1 MSELAGTP
9 PGLSEGGVSEVVGQK
24 GAEDVLIPA
33 PTKRLSR
40 SALSWILHQGSRD
53 PYVILVTIY
62 VFSPYFSR
70 VLVGDPVKGQA
81 TVADISTVFGLITA
95 CTAPLLGASIERFG
109 PRKPLMA
116 LIIALMVPILFAL
129 WLAKP
134 GGLPVE
140 VVGYALIVLGVAY
153 NWGDVTNNSL
163 LARAAEPGQEPVLSG
178 LGYALANG
186 LSVSL
191 LIFVMWAFVLP
202 GVVPWSFVPSGPL
215 FGLSQAEHEPS
226 RIVGPLSGAVM
237 LLGAIP
243 FFLWTR
249 DAPRTGASV
258 LESLK
263 GGVKLIADTF
273 GNLKGHA
280 EPAKFLAARMLYCD
294 GMTALII
301 FGGLFAAG
309 LMKWGELEMLAY
321 GIALS
326 IFGVIGGLIA
336 PWLDRKLGPRRAV
349 QLEIAACILIVLSTL
364 GMGREKIL
372 FFWTWDA
379 ATHPAVWNG
388 PLFRTLPELIYL
400 GLGLMVA
407 VFVTA
412 QYASSRTLL
421 VRLAPPDRMAA
432 FFGLFSLSGTATMW
446 LGSLLVA
453 LATRIFQSQAAGFIP
468 IAGLLALGLL
478 GLFTVKGGE
487 REG

>member
-1 MSELAGTP
+1 MSELAGAP
-9 PGLSEGGVSEVVGQK
+9 PGLSEVA
-24 GAEDVLIPA
+24 AEDTLVPA
-33 PTKRLSR
+33 PKQKLSR

-70 VLVGDPVKGQA
+70 VLVGDPVRGQA
-81 TVADISTVFGLITA
+81 TVADISTVYGLLTA
-95 CTAPLLGASIERFG
+95 ALAPILGASIERFG
-109 PRKPLMA
+109 PRKPFMA
-116 LIIALMVPILFAL
+116 GILAIMAPLLFVL
-129 WLAKP
+129 WWAKP
-134 GGLPVE
+134 GGLPVDL
-140 VVGYALIVLGVAY
+140 VGLALIVLGVAY
-153 NWGDVTNNSL
+153 NCGDVLNNSL
-163 LARAAEPGQEPVLSG
+163 LARSAEKGQEPVLSG

-202 GVVPWSFVPSGPL
+202 GVVPWSFVPSAPL
-215 FGLSQAEHEPS
+215 FGLSQADHEPS
-226 RIVGPLSGAVM
+226 RVVGPLSAAVM

-249 DAPRTGASV
+249 DAPRTGV
-258 LESLK
+258 SLLAAIK
-263 GGVKLIADTF
+263 EGIRLILDTF

-280 EPAKFLAARMLYCD
+280 DVAKFLGARMLYCD
-294 GMTALII
+294 GMTALLI

-321 GIALS
+321 GISLS
-326 IFGVIGGLIA
+326 IFGVLGGLIA
-336 PWLDRKLGPRRAV
+336 PKLDQALGPRRAI
-349 QLEIAACILIVLSTL
+349 QLEVGICILVLLGTL

-372 FFWTWDA
+372 YLWTWDA

-388 PLFRTLPELIYL
+388 PLFRTLPEIIYL
-400 GLGLMVA
+400 ALGLLIA

-453 LATRIFQSQAAGFIP
+453 LATKVFASQVAGFIP
-468 IAGLLALGLL
+468 IAGLLALGLV

-487 REG
+487 REA

>member
-1 MSELAGTP
+1 MSELAGAP
-9 PGLSEGGVSEVVGQK
+9 PGVSDVVGQA
-24 GAEDVLIPA
+24 GAEDVLVPS
-33 PTKRLSR
+33 PPGRLSR
-40 SALSWILHQGSRD
+40 SALSWILHQGTRD
-53 PYVILVTIY
+53 PYVILITIY

-81 TVADISTVFGLITA
+81 AVADISTIFGVITA

-116 LIIALMVPILFAL
+116 LIIAIMVPILFAL

-134 GGLPVE
+134 GGMPVE

-163 LARAAEPGQEPVLSG
+163 LARASEPGQEPVLSG

-202 GVVPWSFVPSGPL
+202 GVVPWSFVPPAPL

-226 RIVGPLSGAVM
+226 RIVGPLAGAVM

-249 DAPRTGASV
+249 DAPRTGLSA
-258 LESLK
+258 LASLK
-263 GGVKLIADTF
+263 AGIRLIVDTF

-280 EPAKFLAARMLYCD
+280 EVAKFLGARMLYCD
-294 GMTALII
+294 GMTALLI

-321 GIALS
+321 GVSLS

-336 PWLDRKLGPRRAV
+336 PWLDRVLGPRRAV
-349 QLEIAACILIVLSTL
+349 QVEIAGCILMVLGTL

-372 FFWTWDA
+372 FFWPWEA

-400 GLGLMVA
+400 GMGLLVA

-453 LATRIFQSQAAGFIP
+453 LATRIFQSQAAGFLP
-468 IAGLLALGLL
+468 IAGLLFLGLV
-478 GLFTVKGGE
+478 GLFTVKGGGKE
-487 REG
+487 A

>member
-9 PGLSEGGVSEVVGQK
+9 PGLSDVAGAEGR
-24 GAEDVLIPA
+24 EDVLTPP
-33 PTKRLSR
+33 PTGKLSKG
-40 SALSWILHQGSRD
+40 ALSWILHQGTRD

-62 VFSPYFSR
+62 VFAPYFSR
-70 VLVGDPVKGQA
+70 VLIGDPVKGQA
-81 TVADISTVFGLITA
+81 TVADISTTYGLLTA
-95 CTAPLLGASIERFG
+95 LLAPILGASIERYG

-116 LIIALMVPILFAL
+116 LGLAIMVPLLMAL
-129 WLAKP
+129 WWATP
-134 GGLPVE
+134 GGLPV
-140 VVGYALIVLGVAY
+140 GLIGTFLIILGVIY
-153 NWGDVTNNSL
+153 NCGDVLQNSL
-163 LARAAEPGQEPVLSG
+163 LSRAAEKGQEPVLSG
-178 LGYALANG
+178 LGYAVANG
-186 LSVSL
+186 LSVAL

-202 GVVPWSFVPSGPL
+202 GQVSWSFVQPAPL
-215 FGLSQAEHEPS
+215 FGLSQTEHEPS
-226 RIVGPLSGAVM
+226 RIVGPLAGAVM

-249 DAPRTGASV
+249 DAPRTGLPFVAA
-258 LESLK
+258 LK
-263 GGVKLIADTF
+263 EGFKLLIDTF
-273 GNLKGHA
+273 SNLKGHA
-280 EPAKFLAARMLYCD
+280 DVAKFLGARMLYCD
-294 GMTALII
+294 GMTALLI

-309 LMKWGELEMLAY
+309 LMQWGELEMLAY
-321 GIALS
+321 GISLS
-326 IFGVIGGLIA
+326 IFGVLGGLIA
-336 PWLDRKLGPRRAV
+336 PWLDKTLGPRRAV
-349 QLEIAACILIVLSTL
+349 QLEVGICILVLLGTL

-400 GLGLMVA
+400 GLGLLIA

-446 LGSLLVA
+446 VGSLLVA
-453 LATRIFQSQAAGFIP
+453 LATKMFDSQVAGFIP

-478 GLFTVKGGE
+478 GLFTVKGGG
-487 REG
+487 REA

>member
-1 MSELAGTP
+1 MSELAGAP
-9 PGLSEGGVSEVVGQK
+9 PGLSEVV
-24 GAEDVLIPA
+24 ADDILV
-33 PTKRLSR
+33 PTPRQRLSR

-70 VLVGDPVKGQA
+70 VLVGDPVRGQA
-81 TVADISTVFGLITA
+81 TVADISTIFGLITA

-116 LIIALMVPILFAL
+116 LIIAVMVPLLFLL

-134 GGLPVE
+134 GVSVE
-140 VVGYALIVLGVAY
+140 MVGYALIVLGVAY

-163 LARAAEPGQEPVLSG
+163 LASAGEPGQEPVLSG

-191 LIFVMWAFVLP
+191 LVFVMWAFVLP
-202 GVVPWSFVPSGPL
+202 GAVPWSFVPSAPL

-226 RIVGPLSGAVM
+226 RIVGPMSAVVM

-258 LESLK
+258 LASLK
-263 GGVKLIADTF
+263 GGVKLIVDTF

-321 GIALS
+321 GISLS

-336 PWLDRKLGPRRAV
+336 PWLDRTLGPRRAV
-349 QLEIAACILIVLSTL
+349 QVEIAVCILMVLGSL
-364 GMGREKIL
+364 GMGRERIL
-372 FFWTWDA
+372 FFWAWDA

-400 GLGLMVA
+400 GIGLVVA

-468 IAGLLALGLL
+468 IAALLFLGLI
-478 GLFTVKGGE
+478 GLFTVKGGG
-487 REG
+487 REV

>member
-9 PGLSEGGVSEVVGQK
+9 PGMSDVAGD
-24 GAEDVLIPA
+24 DVLVPA
-33 PTKRLSR
+33 PKQKLSR

-70 VLVGDPVKGQA
+70 VLVGDPVRGQA
-81 TVADISTVFGLITA
+81 TVADISTVYGLLTA
-95 CTAPLLGASIERFG
+95 ALAPILGASIERFG
-109 PRKPLMA
+109 PRKPFMA
-116 LIIALMVPILFAL
+116 LILAIMAPLLFAL
-129 WLAKP
+129 WWAKP
-134 GGLPVE
+134 GGLPVDL
-140 VVGYALIVLGVAY
+140 VGVALIILGVAY
-153 NWGDVTNNSL
+153 NCGDVLNNSL
-163 LARAAEPGQEPVLSG
+163 LARASEKGQEPVLSG

-202 GVVPWSFVPSGPL
+202 GVVPWSFVPSAPL
-215 FGLSQAEHEPS
+215 FGLSQVEHEPS
-226 RIVGPLSGAVM
+226 RIVGPLSAAVM

-249 DAPRTGASV
+249 DAPRTGASLGV
-258 LESLK
+258 AIKE
-263 GGVKLIADTF
+263 GVKLILDTF
-273 GNLKGHA
+273 ANLKGHA
-280 EPAKFLAARMLYCD
+280 DVAKFLGARMLYCD
-294 GMTALII
+294 GMTALLI

-321 GIALS
+321 GISLS
-326 IFGVIGGLIA
+326 IFGVLGGLIA
-336 PWLDRKLGPRRAV
+336 PWLDKTLGPRRAIQV
-349 QLEIAACILIVLSTL
+349 EVGICILVLLGTL

-372 FFWTWDA
+372 YLWTWDA

-388 PLFRTLPELIYL
+388 PLFRTLPEIIYL
-400 GLGLMVA
+400 ALGLLIA

-453 LATRIFQSQAAGFIP
+453 LATKMFASQVAGFIP
-468 IAGLLALGLL
+468 IAGLLALGLV
-478 GLFTVKGGE
+478 GLFTVKGGG
-487 REG
+487 REAQH

>member
-9 PGLSEGGVSEVVGQK
+9 PGLSEVVGD
-24 GAEDVLIPA
+24 DVLVPA
-33 PTKRLSR
+33 PKQRLSR
-40 SALSWILHQGSRD
+40 SALSWILHQGTRD

-81 TVADISTVFGLITA
+81 TVADISTMFGVITA

-116 LIIALMVPILFAL
+116 LIIGLMVPLLFLL

-134 GGLPVE
+134 GASVE
-140 VVGYALIVLGVAY
+140 MVGYALIVLGVAY

-163 LARAAEPGQEPVLSG
+163 LARAGEPGQEPVLSG
-178 LGYALANG
+178 LGYFVANG
-186 LSVSL
+186 LSVTL
-191 LIFVMWAFVLP
+191 LVFVMWAFVLP
-202 GVVPWSFVPSGPL
+202 GAVPWSFVPAAPL
-215 FGLSQAEHEPS
+215 FGLNQAEHEPS
-226 RIVGPLSGAVM
+226 RIVGPMSAVVM

-249 DAPRTGASV
+249 DAPRTGASL

-263 GGVKLIADTF
+263 GGVKLIIDTF

-321 GIALS
+321 GISLS
-326 IFGVIGGLIA
+326 IFGALGGLLA
-336 PWLDRKLGPRRAV
+336 PWLDRNLGPRRAV
-349 QLEIAACILIVLSTL
+349 QVEIAVCIVMVLASL

-372 FFWTWDA
+372 YLWSWDA

-400 GLGLMVA
+400 GIGLLVA

-453 LATRIFQSQAAGFIP
+453 LATRMLHSQAAGFIP
-468 IAGLLALGLL
+468 IASLLFLGLL
-478 GLFTVKGGE
+478 GLFTVKGGGKE
-487 REG
+487 A

>member
-1 MSELAGTP
+1 MSELAGSP
-9 PGLSEGGVSEVVGQK
+9 PGLSEVVGPR
-24 GAEDVLIPA
+24 GHEDVLVPA
-33 PTKRLSR
+33 PRKRLSKG
-40 SALSWILHQGSRD
+40 ALSWILHQGTRD

-62 VFSPYFSR
+62 VFAPYFSR
-70 VLVGDPVKGQA
+70 VLVGDPVRGQA
-81 TVADISTVFGLITA
+81 TVADISTMFGLITA
-95 CTAPLLGASIERFG
+95 FTAPLLGASIERYG
-109 PRKPLMA
+109 PRKPFMA
-116 LIIALMVPILFAL
+116 LILAVMVPLLLAL

-134 GGLPVE
+134 GGPSVTL
-140 VVGYALIVLGVAY
+140 VGAALIVLGVAY
-153 NWGDVTNNSL
+153 NWGDVLNNSL
-163 LARAAEPGQEPVLSG
+163 LSRAAEKGQEPVLSG

-191 LIFVMWAFVLP
+191 LIFVMWGFVLP
-202 GVVPWSFVPSGPL
+202 GAVPWSFVPATPL
-215 FGLSQAEHEPS
+215 FGLSQVEHEPS
-226 RIVGPLSGAVM
+226 RIVGPLSAIVM

-249 DAPRTGASV
+249 DAARTGVSLLA
-258 LESLK
+258 SLK
-263 GGVKLIADTF
+263 EGVRLIADTF
-273 GNLKGHA
+273 ANLKGHA

-326 IFGVIGGLIA
+326 IFGVLGGLIA
-336 PWLDRKLGPRRAV
+336 PWLDRKLGPKRAV
-349 QLEIAACILIVLSTL
+349 QVEIAGCIVMVLGSL

-372 FFWTWDA
+372 FLWTWDA

-400 GLGLMVA
+400 GIGLLVA

-453 LATRIFQSQAAGFIP
+453 LATKILATQAAGFIP
-468 IAGLLALGLL
+468 IAGLLALGLI
-478 GLFTVKGGE
+478 GLFFVKGGG
-487 REG
+487 REA

>member
-1 MSELAGTP
+1 
-9 PGLSEGGVSEVVGQK
+9 
-24 GAEDVLIPA
+24 
-33 PTKRLSR
+33 
-40 SALSWILHQGSRD
+40 LSWILHQGSRD

-62 VFSPYFSR
+62 VFAPYFSR

-81 TVADISTVFGLITA
+81 VVADISTVYGIITA
-95 CTAPLLGASIERFG
+95 LTAPLLGASIERYG
-109 PRKPLMA
+109 PRKPFMA
-116 LIIALMVPILFAL
+116 MILAIMLPILLAL
-129 WLAKP
+129 WFAKP
-134 GGLPVE
+134 GGPSVAL
-140 VVGYALIVLGVAY
+140 VGAALITLGVAY
-153 NWGDVTNNSL
+153 NLGDVLNNSL
-163 LARAAEPGQEPVLSG
+163 LSRAAEPGQEPVLSG

-202 GVVPWSFVPSGPL
+202 GAVPWSFVPATPL
-215 FGLSQAEHEPS
+215 FGLSQADNEPS
-226 RIVGPLSGAVM
+226 RLAGPLSAAVM

-249 DAPRTGASV
+249 DAARTGVSMAAS
-258 LESLK
+258 LRE
-263 GGVKLIADTF
+263 GVRLIADTF

-280 EPAKFLAARMLYCD
+280 EVAKFLAARMFYCD

-309 LMKWGELEMLAY
+309 LMGWGELEMLAY

-326 IFGVIGGLIA
+326 VFGVLGGMLA
-336 PWLDRKLGPRRAV
+336 PWLDRTLGPRRAV
-349 QLEIAACILIVLSTL
+349 QAEIAGCIFMLLGLIGTSRDKV
-364 GMGREKIL
+364 L
-372 FFWTWDA
+372 FFWPWSAAHPPVWDA
-379 ATHPAVWNG
+379 
-388 PLFRTLPELIYL
+388 PLFRTLPELVYL
-400 GLGLMVA
+400 GCSLLIA

-432 FFGLFSLSGTATMW
+432 FFGLFSLSGTATVW

-453 LATRIFQSQAAGFIP
+453 LATKLAQAQVAGFIP
-468 IAGLLALGLL
+468 IAALMLVGLVGLS
-478 GLFTVKGGE
+478 TVKGGG

>member
-1 MSELAGTP
+1 MSELAGAP
-9 PGLSEGGVSEVVGQK
+9 PGLSDVV
-24 GAEDVLIPA
+24 ADDVLVPA
-33 PTKRLSR
+33 PRKRLSK
-40 SALSWILHQGSRD
+40 SALSWILHQGTRD

-62 VFSPYFSR
+62 VFAPYFSR

-81 TVADISTVFGLITA
+81 AVADISTVYGVLTA
-95 CTAPLLGASIERFG
+95 LTAPLLGASIERYG

-116 LIIALMVPILFAL
+116 LVLAVMVPILFAL

-134 GGLPVE
+134 GGPPV
-140 VVGYALIVLGVAY
+140 GLIGQALIVLGVAY

-163 LARAAEPGQEPVLSG
+163 LSRAAEKGQEPVLSG

-191 LIFVMWAFVLP
+191 LVFVMWAFVLP
-202 GVVPWSFVPSGPL
+202 GVVPWSFVPSAPL
-215 FGLSQAEHEPS
+215 FGVSQAEHEPS
-226 RIVGPLSGAVM
+226 RLVGPLSGAVM

-249 DAPRTGASV
+249 DAPRTGETI
-258 LESLK
+258 LGSLK
-263 GGVKLIADTF
+263 GGARLIADTF

-294 GMTALII
+294 GMTALLI

-321 GIALS
+321 GISLS
-326 IFGVIGGLIA
+326 IFGVLGGLIA
-336 PWLDRKLGPRRAV
+336 PWLDKTLGPRRAV
-349 QLEIAACILIVLSTL
+349 QVEIAACILVLMGTL

-372 FFWTWDA
+372 YVWTWDT

-400 GLGLMVA
+400 GLGMLIA

-453 LATRIFQSQAAGFIP
+453 LATKVFHSQVAGFIP

-478 GLFTVKGGE
+478 GLFTVKGGGRTE
-487 REG
+487 A

>member
-9 PGLSEGGVSEVVGQK
+9 PGLSDVVGK
-24 GAEDVLIPA
+24 PGAEDVLIPA
-33 PTKRLSR
+33 PPRKLSR
-40 SALSWILHQGSRD
+40 SALSWILHQGTRD

-81 TVADISTVFGLITA
+81 TVADISTIFGLITA

-116 LIIALMVPILFAL
+116 LIIALMVPLLFLL

-134 GGLPVE
+134 GVSVE
-140 VVGYALIVLGVAY
+140 MVGYALIVLGVAY

-163 LARAAEPGQEPVLSG
+163 LASAGEPGQEPVLSG
-178 LGYALANG
+178 LGYFVANG

-191 LIFVMWAFVLP
+191 LVFVMWAFVLP
-202 GVVPWSFVPSGPL
+202 GAVPWSFVPSAPL

-226 RIVGPLSGAVM
+226 RIVGPMSAVVM

-249 DAPRTGASV
+249 DAPRTGVSV
-258 LESLK
+258 LASLK
-263 GGVKLIADTF
+263 GGVKLIVDTF

-321 GIALS
+321 GISLS
-326 IFGVIGGLIA
+326 IFGALGGLLA
-336 PWLDRKLGPRRAV
+336 PWLDRTLGPRRAV
-349 QLEIAACILIVLSTL
+349 QVEIAVCILMVLGSL

-379 ATHPAVWNG
+379 ATHPAVWSG

-400 GLGLMVA
+400 GIGLVVA

-468 IAGLLALGLL
+468 IAALLFLGLV
-478 GLFTVKGGE
+478 GLFSVKGGGKE
-487 REG
+487 A

>member
-1 MSELAGTP
+1 MSELAGSP
-9 PGLSEGGVSEVVGQK
+9 PGLSEVA
-24 GAEDVLIPA
+24 AEDVLA
-33 PTKRLSR
+33 PTPQRKLSR
-40 SALSWILHQGSRD
+40 SALSWILHQGTRD

-62 VFSPYFSR
+62 VFAPYFSR
-70 VLVGDPVKGQA
+70 VLVGDPVRGQA
-81 TVADISTVFGLITA
+81 AVADISTVYGLLTA
-95 CTAPLLGASIERFG
+95 LLAPILGASIERFG
-109 PRKPLMA
+109 PRKPLMG
-116 LIIALMVPILFAL
+116 LILAIMVPLLCLL

-134 GGLPVE
+134 GGLSVSL
-140 VVGYALIVLGVAY
+140 VGAALIALGVAY
-153 NWGDVTNNSL
+153 NCGDVLNNSL
-163 LARAAEPGQEPVLSG
+163 LARAAEKGQEPVLSG
-178 LGYALANG
+178 LGYATANG

-202 GVVPWSFVPSGPL
+202 GVVPWSFVPSAPL
-215 FGLSQAEHEPS
+215 FGLSQTAYEPS
-226 RIVGPLSGAVM
+226 RVVGPLSALVM

-249 DAPRTGASV
+249 DAPRTGVSLLASTRQG
-258 LESLK
+258 L
-263 GGVKLIADTF
+263 KLIADTF

-280 EPAKFLAARMLYCD
+280 DVAKFLGARMLYCD
-294 GMTALII
+294 GMTALLI

-321 GIALS
+321 GISLS
-326 IFGVIGGLIA
+326 IFGVLGGLIA
-336 PWLDRKLGPRRAV
+336 PTLDRTLGPKRAIQV
-349 QLEIAACILIVLSTL
+349 EVGICILVLLGTL

-379 ATHPAVWNG
+379 ATHPAIWNG
-388 PLFRTLPELIYL
+388 PLFRTLPEIVYLCMGLLI
-400 GLGLMVA
+400 A

-453 LATRIFQSQAAGFIP
+453 IATKVWASQVAGFIP
-468 IAGLLALGLL
+468 IAGLLALGLAA
-478 GLFTVKGGE
+478 LFTVKGGE
-487 REG
+487 REA

>member
-1 MSELAGTP
+1 MSELTGSP
-9 PGLSEGGVSEVVGQK
+9 PGMSDVGGD
-24 GAEDVLIPA
+24 DVLVPA
-33 PTKRLSR
+33 PKQKLSR

-70 VLVGDPVKGQA
+70 VLVGDPVRGQA
-81 TVADISTVFGLITA
+81 TVADISTVYGLLTA
-95 CTAPLLGASIERFG
+95 ALAPILGASIERFG
-109 PRKPLMA
+109 PRKPFMA
-116 LIIALMVPILFAL
+116 LILAIMAPLLFAL
-129 WLAKP
+129 WWAKP
-134 GGLPVE
+134 GGLPVDL
-140 VVGYALIVLGVAY
+140 VGVALIILGVAY
-153 NWGDVTNNSL
+153 NCGDVLNNSL
-163 LARAAEPGQEPVLSG
+163 LARASEKGQEPVLSG

-202 GVVPWSFVPSGPL
+202 GVVPWSFVPSAPL
-215 FGLSQAEHEPS
+215 FGLSQVEHEPS
-226 RIVGPLSGAVM
+226 RIVGPLSAAVM

-249 DAPRTGASV
+249 DAPRTGAS
-258 LESLK
+258 LGAAIKE
-263 GGVKLIADTF
+263 GVKLILDTF
-273 GNLKGHA
+273 ANLKGHA
-280 EPAKFLAARMLYCD
+280 DVAKFLGARMLYCD
-294 GMTALII
+294 GMTALLI

-321 GIALS
+321 GISLS
-326 IFGVIGGLIA
+326 IFGVLGGLIA
-336 PWLDRKLGPRRAV
+336 PWLDKTLGPRRAIQV
-349 QLEIAACILIVLSTL
+349 EVGICILVLLGTL

-372 FFWTWDA
+372 YLWTWDA

-400 GLGLMVA
+400 GLGLLIA

-453 LATRIFQSQAAGFIP
+453 LATKMFASQVAGFIP
-468 IAGLLALGLL
+468 IAGLLALGLV
-478 GLFTVKGGE
+478 GLFTVKGGG
-487 REG
+487 REAQH

>member
-9 PGLSEGGVSEVVGQK
+9 PGVTEAGLSEVV
-24 GAEDVLIPA
+24 AEDRLIPA
-33 PTKRLSR
+33 PPRRLSR
-40 SALSWILHQGSRD
+40 SALSWILHQGTRD
-53 PYVILVTIY
+53 PYVILITIY

-81 TVADISTVFGLITA
+81 TVADISTIFGLITA

-116 LIIALMVPILFAL
+116 LIIAIMVPLLFAL

-134 GGLPVE
+134 GGPSVE
-140 VVGYALIVLGVAY
+140 LVGWALIVLGVAY

-163 LARAAEPGQEPVLSG
+163 LARASEPGQEPVLSG
-178 LGYALANG
+178 LGYAVANG

-202 GVVPWSFVPSGPL
+202 GAVPWSFVPSAPL
-215 FGLSQAEHEPS
+215 FGLSQTAHEPS
-226 RIVGPLSGAVM
+226 RIVGPLAGAVM

-249 DAPRTGASV
+249 DAPRTGVSV
-258 LESLK
+258 LASLK
-263 GGVKLIADTF
+263 EGVKLIVDTF

-280 EPAKFLAARMLYCD
+280 EVAKFLGARMLYCD
-294 GMTALII
+294 GMTALLI

-321 GIALS
+321 GISLS

-349 QLEIAACILIVLSTL
+349 QVEIAGCILMLMGTL

-400 GLGLMVA
+400 SMGLLIA

-421 VRLAPPDRMAA
+421 VRLAPQDRMAA

-453 LATRIFQSQAAGFIP
+453 LATKMFHSQVAGFIP
-468 IAGLLALGLL
+468 IAGLLALGLV
-478 GLFTVKGGE
+478 GLFTVKGGG
-487 REG
+487 REA

>member
-1 MSELAGTP
+1 MSELAGAP
-9 PGLSEGGVSEVVGQK
+9 PGMSDVVG
-24 GAEDVLIPA
+24 DDTLIPA
-33 PTKRLSR
+33 PKQKLSR
-40 SALSWILHQGSRD
+40 SALSWILHQGTRD

-81 TVADISTVFGLITA
+81 TVADISTVYGVLTA
-95 CTAPLLGASIERFG
+95 LLAPILGASIERFG
-109 PRKPLMA
+109 PRKPFMA
-116 LIIALMVPILFAL
+116 LIVAIMVPLLYAL

-134 GGLPVE
+134 GGLPVG
-140 VVGYALIVLGVAY
+140 VVGLILIILGVVY
-153 NWGDVTNNSL
+153 NCGDVLQNSL
-163 LARAAEPGQEPVLSG
+163 LSRSVEKGQEPVLSG
-178 LGYALANG
+178 LGYATANG

-202 GVVPWSFVPSGPL
+202 GVVPWSFVPSAPL

-226 RIVGPLSGAVM
+226 RVVGPLSATVM

-249 DAPRTGASV
+249 DAPRTGSTLVGAI
-258 LESLK
+258 K
-263 GGVKLIADTF
+263 DGIKLIIDTF

-280 EPAKFLAARMLYCD
+280 DVAKFLGARMLYCD
-294 GMTALII
+294 GMTALLI

-321 GIALS
+321 GVSLS
-326 IFGVIGGLIA
+326 IFGVLGGLIA
-336 PWLDRKLGPRRAV
+336 PWFDKTLGPRRAIQV
-349 QLEIAACILIVLSTL
+349 EVGMCILMLLGTL

-372 FFWTWDA
+372 FFWTWSE
-379 ATHPAVWNG
+379 ATHAPVWDF
-388 PLFRTLPELIYL
+388 PLFNTLPQLIYL
-400 GLGLMVA
+400 GMGLFIA

-421 VRLAPPDRMAA
+421 VRLAPADRMAA

-453 LATRIFQSQAAGFIP
+453 LATKMFASQVAGFIP
-468 IAGLLALGLL
+468 IAGLLALGLV
-478 GLFTVKGGE
+478 GLFTVKGGG
-487 REG
+487 RE

>member
-9 PGLSEGGVSEVVGQK
+9 PGLSEVVG
-24 GAEDVLIPA
+24 DDILVPA
-33 PTKRLSR
+33 PKQRLSR
-40 SALSWILHQGSRD
+40 SALSWILHQGTRD

-81 TVADISTVFGLITA
+81 TVADISTIFGVITA

-116 LIIALMVPILFAL
+116 LIIGLMVPLLFLL

-134 GGLPVE
+134 GASVE
-140 VVGYALIVLGVAY
+140 MVGYALIVLGVAY

-163 LARAAEPGQEPVLSG
+163 LARAGEPGQEPVLSG
-178 LGYALANG
+178 LGYFVANG
-186 LSVSL
+186 LSVTL
-191 LIFVMWAFVLP
+191 LVFVMWAFVLP
-202 GVVPWSFVPSGPL
+202 GAVPWSFVPAAPL
-215 FGLSQAEHEPS
+215 FGLNQAEHEPS
-226 RIVGPLSGAVM
+226 RIVGPMSAVVM

-249 DAPRTGASV
+249 DAPRTGASL

-263 GGVKLIADTF
+263 GGVKLIIDTF

-321 GIALS
+321 GISLS
-326 IFGVIGGLIA
+326 IFGALGGLLA
-336 PWLDRKLGPRRAV
+336 PWLDRNLGPRRAV
-349 QLEIAACILIVLSTL
+349 QVEIAVCIVMVLASL

-372 FFWTWDA
+372 YLWSWDA

-400 GLGLMVA
+400 GIGLLVA

-453 LATRIFQSQAAGFIP
+453 LATRMLHSQAAGFIP
-468 IAGLLALGLL
+468 IASLLFLGLL
-478 GLFTVKGGE
+478 GLFTVKGGGKE
-487 REG
+487 V

>member
-9 PGLSEGGVSEVVGQK
+9 PGLSEVVG
-24 GAEDVLIPA
+24 DDILVPA
-33 PTKRLSR
+33 PKQRLSR
-40 SALSWILHQGSRD
+40 SALSWILHQGTRD

-81 TVADISTVFGLITA
+81 TVADISTMFGVITA

-116 LIIALMVPILFAL
+116 LIIGLMVPLLFLL

-134 GGLPVE
+134 GASVE
-140 VVGYALIVLGVAY
+140 MVGYALIVLGVAY

-163 LARAAEPGQEPVLSG
+163 LARAGEPGQEPVLSG
-178 LGYALANG
+178 LGYFVANG
-186 LSVSL
+186 LSVTL
-191 LIFVMWAFVLP
+191 LVFVMWAFVLP
-202 GVVPWSFVPSGPL
+202 GAVPWSFVPAAPL
-215 FGLSQAEHEPS
+215 FGLNQAEHEPS
-226 RIVGPLSGAVM
+226 RIVGPMSAVVM

-249 DAPRTGASV
+249 DAPRTGASL

-263 GGVKLIADTF
+263 GGVKLIIDTF

-321 GIALS
+321 GISLS
-326 IFGVIGGLIA
+326 IFGALGGLLA
-336 PWLDRKLGPRRAV
+336 PWLDRNLGPRRAV
-349 QLEIAACILIVLSTL
+349 QVQIAVCIVMVLASL

-372 FFWTWDA
+372 YLWSWDA

-400 GLGLMVA
+400 GIGLVVA

-453 LATRIFQSQAAGFIP
+453 LATRMLHSQAAGFIP
-468 IAGLLALGLL
+468 IASLLFLGLL
-478 GLFTVKGGE
+478 GLFTVKGGGKE
-487 REG
+487 A

>member
-1 MSELAGTP
+1 MSELAGSP
-9 PGLSEGGVSEVVGQK
+9 PGFSETVG
-24 GAEDVLIPA
+24 EDVLVPA
-33 PTKRLSR
+33 PPKRLSR
-40 SALSWILHQGSRD
+40 GALAWILHQGTRD

-62 VFSPYFSR
+62 VFAPYFSR

-81 TVADISTVFGLITA
+81 VVADISTMYGLVTA
-95 CTAPLLGASIERFG
+95 FTAPLLGASIERFG
-109 PRKPLMA
+109 PRKPLFA
-116 LIIALMVPILFAL
+116 LLLAIMIPLLCAL

-134 GGLPVE
+134 GGLPVSLI
-140 VVGYALIVLGVAY
+140 GQALIVLGVAY
-153 NWGDVTNNSL
+153 NWGDVLNNSL
-163 LARAAEPGQEPVLSG
+163 LSRAAAPGQEPVLSG
-178 LGYALANG
+178 LGYAVANG

-202 GVVPWSFVPSGPL
+202 GVVPWSFVPSAPL
-215 FGLSQAEHEPS
+215 FGLSQTAHEPS
-226 RIVGPLSGAVM
+226 RLVGPLSAAVM

-243 FFLWTR
+243 FFLWTP
-249 DAPRTGASV
+249 DAPRTGVSLTA
-258 LESLK
+258 SLK
-263 GGVKLIADTF
+263 EGVKLIADTF
-273 GNLKGHA
+273 ANLKGHA
-280 EPAKFLAARMLYCD
+280 EPAKFLAARMFYCD

-321 GIALS
+321 GISLS
-326 IFGVIGGLIA
+326 IFGVLGGLIA
-336 PWLDRKLGPRRAV
+336 PWLDKTLGPRRAV
-349 QLEIAACILIVLSTL
+349 QAEIFGCIVVLMAML
-364 GMGREKIL
+364 GMTRDKIL
-372 FFWTWDA
+372 YLWSWPEA
-379 ATHPAVWNG
+379 SHAPVWSF
-388 PLFRTLPELIYL
+388 PLFNTLPQLIYL
-400 GLGLMVA
+400 GLGLLVA

-453 LATRIFQSQAAGFIP
+453 LATKLFHSQVAGFLP

-478 GLFTVKGGE
+478 GLFSVKGGG

>member
-1 MSELAGTP
+1 MSELAGAP
-9 PGLSEGGVSEVVGQK
+9 PGLSEAVG
-24 GAEDVLIPA
+24 EDVLVPA
-33 PTKRLSR
+33 PRQRLSR
-40 SALSWILHQGSRD
+40 SALSWILHQGTRD

-62 VFSPYFSR
+62 IFSPYFSR

-81 TVADISTVFGLITA
+81 AVADISTIFGLLTA
-95 CTAPLLGASIERFG
+95 LTAPLLGASIERYG

-116 LIIALMVPILFAL
+116 LVIAVMVPILFAL

-134 GGLPVE
+134 GGLPIGL
-140 VVGYALIVLGVAY
+140 VGQALIVLGVAY

-163 LARAAEPGQEPVLSG
+163 LSRAADKGQEPVLSG

-202 GVVPWSFVPSGPL
+202 GVAPWSFVPAHPL

-226 RIVGPLSGAVM
+226 RLVGPLSGAVM

-249 DAPRTGASV
+249 DAPRTGETI
-258 LESLK
+258 LDSLK
-263 GGVKLIADTF
+263 GGVKLILDTF

-280 EPAKFLAARMLYCD
+280 EVAKFLGSRMLYCD
-294 GMTALII
+294 GMTALLI

-321 GIALS
+321 GVSLS
-326 IFGVIGGLIA
+326 IFGVLGGLIA
-336 PWLDRKLGPRRAV
+336 PWLDRTLGPKRAV
-349 QLEIAACILIVLSTL
+349 QVEIAICILTLMGTL

-372 FFWTWDA
+372 YVWTWDA

-388 PLFRTLPELIYL
+388 PLFRTLPELVYL
-400 GLGLMVA
+400 GLGMLIA

-421 VRLAPPDRMAA
+421 VRLAPQDRMAA

-453 LATRIFQSQAAGFIP
+453 LATKIFQSQVAGFIP

-478 GLFTVKGGE
+478 GLFTVKDGG
-487 REG
+487 REV

>member
-9 PGLSEGGVSEVVGQK
+9 PGVSDVAGLK

-33 PTKRLSR
+33 PPKRLSR
-40 SALSWILHQGSRD
+40 SALSWILHQGTRD
-53 PYVILVTIY
+53 PYVILITIY

-81 TVADISTVFGLITA
+81 TVADISTIFGLITA

-116 LIIALMVPILFAL
+116 LIIAIMVPLLFAL

-134 GGLPVE
+134 GGMPVDM
-140 VVGYALIVLGVAY
+140 VGWALIVLGVAY

-163 LARAAEPGQEPVLSG
+163 LARASEPGQEPVLSG
-178 LGYALANG
+178 LGYAVANG

-202 GVVPWSFVPSGPL
+202 GAVPWSFVPSAPL
-215 FGLSQAEHEPS
+215 FGLSQTEHEPS
-226 RIVGPLSGAVM
+226 RIVGPLAGAVM

-249 DAPRTGASV
+249 DAPRTGVSV
-258 LESLK
+258 LASLK
-263 GGVKLIADTF
+263 EGAKLIVDTF

-280 EPAKFLAARMLYCD
+280 EVAKFLGARMLYCD
-294 GMTALII
+294 GMTALLI

-321 GIALS
+321 GISLS
-326 IFGVIGGLIA
+326 IFGVLGGLIA
-336 PWLDRKLGPRRAV
+336 PWLDHKLGPRRAV
-349 QLEIAACILIVLSTL
+349 QVEIAGCILMLMGTL

-388 PLFRTLPELIYL
+388 PLFRTLPELVYL
-400 GLGLMVA
+400 GMGLLIA

-421 VRLAPPDRMAA
+421 VRLAPQDRMAA

-453 LATRIFQSQAAGFIP
+453 LATRVFESQVAGFIP
-468 IAGLLALGLL
+468 IAGLLALGLI
-478 GLFTVKGGE
+478 GLFTVKGGG
-487 REG
+487 REFSQ

>member
-1 MSELAGTP
+1 MSELAGAP
-9 PGLSEGGVSEVVGQK
+9 PGMSDVAGD
-24 GAEDVLIPA
+24 DVLVPA
-33 PTKRLSR
+33 PKRKLSR

-70 VLVGDPVKGQA
+70 VLVGDPVRGQA
-81 TVADISTVFGLITA
+81 TVADISTVYGLLTA
-95 CTAPLLGASIERFG
+95 ALAPILGASIERFG
-109 PRKPLMA
+109 PRKPFMA
-116 LIIALMVPILFAL
+116 GILAIMAPLLFAL

-134 GGLPVE
+134 GGLPVDL
-140 VVGYALIVLGVAY
+140 VGVALIILGVAY
-153 NWGDVTNNSL
+153 NCGDVLNNSL
-163 LARAAEPGQEPVLSG
+163 LARASEKGQEPVLSG

-202 GVVPWSFVPSGPL
+202 GVVPWSFVPSAPL

-226 RIVGPLSGAVM
+226 RIVGPLSAAVM

-249 DAPRTGASV
+249 DAPRTGV
-258 LESLK
+258 SLGAAVK
-263 GGVKLIADTF
+263 EGIKLILDTL

-280 EPAKFLAARMLYCD
+280 DVAKFLGARMLYCD
-294 GMTALII
+294 GMTALLI

-321 GIALS
+321 GVSLS
-326 IFGVIGGLIA
+326 IFGVLGGLIA
-336 PWLDRKLGPRRAV
+336 PWLDKTLGPRRAIQV
-349 QLEIAACILIVLSTL
+349 EVGICILVLLGTL

-372 FFWTWDA
+372 YLWTWDA

-388 PLFRTLPELIYL
+388 PLFRTLPEIIYL
-400 GLGLMVA
+400 ALGLLIA

-453 LATRIFQSQAAGFIP
+453 LATKIFASQVAGFIP
-468 IAGLLALGLL
+468 IAGLLALGLV
-478 GLFTVKGGE
+478 GLFTVKGGR
-487 REG
+487 RE

>member
-1 MSELAGTP
+1 MSELAGAP
-9 PGLSEGGVSEVVGQK
+9 PGLSEVV
-24 GAEDVLIPA
+24 AEDELLPPPKA
-33 PTKRLSR
+33 KLSR
-40 SALSWILHQGSRD
+40 SALSWILHQGARD

-81 TVADISTVFGLITA
+81 AVADISTVYGVLTA
-95 CTAPLLGASIERFG
+95 IFAPILGASIERFG
-109 PRKPLMA
+109 PRKPFMA
-116 LIIALMVPILFAL
+116 VILAIMVPVLFAL

-134 GGLPVE
+134 GGLPVG
-140 VVGYALIVLGVAY
+140 VVGLALIVLGVAY
-153 NWGDVTNNSL
+153 NCGDVLNNSL
-163 LARAAEPGQEPVLSG
+163 LSRSAEKGQEPVLSG

-202 GVVPWSFVPSGPL
+202 GVVPWSFVPSAPL
-215 FGLSQAEHEPS
+215 LGLSQTEHEPS
-226 RIVGPLSGAVM
+226 RIVGPLSAAVM

-249 DAPRTGASV
+249 DAPRTGVS
-258 LESLK
+258 
-263 GGVKLIADTF
+263 LIAAIKEGIRLILETF

-280 EPAKFLAARMLYCD
+280 DIAKFLGARMLYCD
-294 GMTALII
+294 GMTALLI

-321 GIALS
+321 GVSLS
-326 IFGVIGGLIA
+326 IFGVLGGLIA
-336 PWLDRKLGPRRAV
+336 PWLDKTLGPRRAIQV
-349 QLEIAACILIVLSTL
+349 EVGMCILVLLGTL

-372 FFWTWDA
+372 YLWTWDA
-379 ATHPAVWNG
+379 ATHPAVWDG

-400 GLGLMVA
+400 GLGLLIA

-421 VRLAPPDRMAA
+421 VRLAPADRMAA

-453 LATRIFQSQAAGFIP
+453 LATKVFASQVAGFIP
-468 IAGLLALGLL
+468 IAGLLALGLV
-478 GLFTVKGGE
+478 GLFTVKGGG
-487 REG
+487 RETQR